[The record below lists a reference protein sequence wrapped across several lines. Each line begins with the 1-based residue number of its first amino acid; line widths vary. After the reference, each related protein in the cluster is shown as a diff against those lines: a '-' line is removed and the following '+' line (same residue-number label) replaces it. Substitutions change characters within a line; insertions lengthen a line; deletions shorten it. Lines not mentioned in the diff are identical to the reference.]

1 LASESP
7 RSRYSGRPGLPTP
20 GPDNAANHSRHLC
33 CRATSLT
40 SPKCQLWTC
49 QSCTNPAGAEFEP
62 EPLQHGPPLR
72 YAGPDPSGPDRQ
84 ASVWRCH
91 CLARAPFAH
100 RINAVCILNGTA
112 TPTAV
117 LGEDLSGSSPDGS
130 AFNTHG
136 PFLVLCAARN
146 TRDTPVRD
154 VPEGES

>member
-1 LASESP
+1 M
-7 RSRYSGRPGLPTP
+7 
-20 GPDNAANHSRHLC
+20 N
-33 CRATSLT
+33 
-40 SPKCQLWTC
+40 
-49 QSCTNPAGAEFEP
+49 
-62 EPLQHGPPLR
+62 PPLR
-72 YAGPDPSGPDRQ
+72 YAGPDTSGPDRQ

-154 VPEGES
+154 VPEGESSISRGGVLAHRGGFGTFGWTGTGR